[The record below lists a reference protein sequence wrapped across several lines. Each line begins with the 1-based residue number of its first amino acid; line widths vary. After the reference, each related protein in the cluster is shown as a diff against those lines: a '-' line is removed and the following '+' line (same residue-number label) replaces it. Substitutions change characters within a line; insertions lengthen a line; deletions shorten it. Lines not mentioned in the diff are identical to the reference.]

1 MSETP
6 DAECSV
12 AAMTLLQFT
21 LLNVCGCSAVSVE
34 ASALYS
40 SPGSF
45 LTSSFW
51 ALDLSKT
58 LSIDHVCAKGYLQFL
73 VVKVNCLI
81 DELPCY
87 QRSMQLFDFVTS
99 LCRIKTCSVDYGTI
113 CGDFI
118 AHVEFNFV
126 LQIIHGWLIL
136 SSLMILF
143 IFSYLYLA

>member
-1 MSETP
+1 
-6 DAECSV
+6 
-12 AAMTLLQFT
+12 
-21 LLNVCGCSAVSVE
+21 
-34 ASALYS
+34 
-40 SPGSF
+40 
-45 LTSSFW
+45 
-51 ALDLSKT
+51 
-58 LSIDHVCAKGYLQFL
+58 LQFL